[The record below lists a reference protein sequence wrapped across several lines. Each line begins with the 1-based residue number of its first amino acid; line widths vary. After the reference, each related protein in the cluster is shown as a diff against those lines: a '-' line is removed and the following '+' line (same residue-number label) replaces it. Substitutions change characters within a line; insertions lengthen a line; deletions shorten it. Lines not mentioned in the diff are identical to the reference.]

1 MTIIQN
7 SAMEPVAS
15 PAWTMRPNAP
25 ASGQRLAPVH
35 SIPDGQAK
43 EFVFGKGVNAFRMFV
58 VRRGEQVFG
67 YLNLCPHYSLPLN
80 HRADEFMTRDGTKIM
95 CRQHLAL
102 FRIEDGAC
110 VDGAAEGRALDP
122 VPVEVREGMVVVR

>member
-1 MTIIQN
+1 MQPI
-7 SAMEPVAS
+7 AS
-15 PAWTMRPNAP
+15 PAWTLRPNAP
-25 ASGQRLAPVH
+25 AAGQALGPIH

-43 EFVFGKGVNAFRMFV
+43 EFTFGTGVNAFRMLV
-58 VRRGEQVFG
+58 VRKGGQVFG

-80 HRADEFMTRDGTKIM
+80 HRPDEFMTRDGTRIM

-110 VDGAAEGRALDP
+110 LDGACEGRALDP
-122 VPVEVREGMVVVR
+122 VPLAVRGEMVVVG